1 MFGINSDYQNL
12 SNYFSYSS
20 DLEVE
25 LSDLLQKSGESIF
38 GIELVL
44 ADGAM
49 NILTIAPPFIRL
61 QDRNATL
68 TRECPYE
75 TFTAYEGY
83 LSRPLFMPLYG
94 GMKGQLLD
102 DLADLSLEEGEK
114 VCMQWLF
121 RRRTH
126 WKTQAIDMYESYL
139 NGNESPSSYRFGRA
153 LQDRVLG
160 MIERLSPVEV
170 NPYIDE
176 VEDKLRDTGYQFQL
190 RLAIQSPNPHYLENR
205 ISTLLE
211 RYDAYNALRLQRTK
225 AKHFT
230 EYYRD
235 CRMTAEN
242 ADQILSTQ
250 EILSLM
256 GGVMSKDNT
265 VEPIRGAEGVIQ
277 LLPTYEREESKVE
290 EGLVSNLAEALKRVG
305 IIDKARVYNE
315 LVTAGIRLVV
325 IQIDIPKNK
334 NITHITAKSKDI
346 QAAMGVPSLG
356 IEQGDTPDT
365 VRFILPTNKQSAIS
379 LRELLEM
386 PEYQEFAE
394 ENALP
399 FVVGVD
405 EVNNPLYLSLA
416 KLVHLLIAGATG
428 SGKSVFLNT
437 IIVSLLTRYTP
448 DLLRFV
454 MIDPKQVELDQY
466 RHFPHV
472 DDVVVDMRV
481 AGKALH
487 ELVVEMDRRYTLFR
501 ENGVKNISIYN
512 TKMSEPMPY
521 IVCVIEEYAEL
532 MDVCSDVEEYIGR
545 LGQKARAAGIHL
557 IITTQR
563 PSADIVSGRIKA
575 NIPNAISFNLNNNK
589 NYTTVFGQGLGNLKL
604 LGKGDGVM
612 RIEGHPKEFQRF
624 QSSMLSL
631 NEAEEENVYKR
642 LAEYYGGG
650 LEETLIESQKEVVE
664 EEEKEVAPDTEDD
677 LSRLKRV
684 VAKTEETR
692 VEPLRKELG
701 VKTAK
706 MKDLMSTLVEEGWL
720 IKHKDRSR
728 GYELVASEEELKKWN
743 I

>member
-20 DLEVE
+20 DLGNE
-25 LSDLLQKSGESIF
+25 LADLVQKSGESIF

-44 ADGAM
+44 DKGAM

-102 DLADLSLEEGEK
+102 DLADLSLAEGEK
-114 VCMQWLF
+114 VFMQWLF

-153 LQDRVLG
+153 LQDKVLG
-160 MIERLSPVEV
+160 MLERLSPIEE

-176 VEDKLRDTGYQFQL
+176 VEDKLQDTGYQFQL

-205 ISTLLE
+205 ISTFLE
-211 RYDAYNALRLQRTK
+211 RYDAYNALRLQRTR

-235 CRMTAEN
+235 CRMAAEN

-256 GGVMSKDNT
+256 GGVISNPSVVQPVRET
-265 VEPIRGAEGVIQ
+265 TEIIQ

-290 EGLVSNLAEALKRVG
+290 EGLISNLAEALKRVG

-315 LVTAGIRLVV
+315 SVTAGIRLVV
-325 IQIDIPKNK
+325 IQIDIPKSK
-334 NITHITAKSKDI
+334 NLTHITAKAKDI

-379 LRELLEM
+379 LRELLEL
-386 PEYQEFAE
+386 PEYQEFAK

-405 EVNNPLYLSLA
+405 EVNNPLYLSLT

-437 IIVSLLTRYTP
+437 IIVALLTRYTP

-472 DDVVVDMRV
+472 DDVIVDMRL
-481 AGKALH
+481 AGGALH
-487 ELVVEMDRRYTLFR
+487 GLVKEMERRYTLFR
-501 ENGVKNISIYN
+501 ENGVKNITLYN

-589 NYTTVFGQGLGNLKL
+589 NYTTVFGQGLGGLKL
-604 LGKGDGVM
+604 LGRGDGVM
-612 RIEGHPKEFQRF
+612 RIEGYPKEFQRF
-624 QSSMLSL
+624 QSAMISL
-631 NEAEEENVYKR
+631 DETEEESVYKR
-642 LAEYYGGG
+642 LAEYYGSSFDSPS
-650 LEETLIESQKEVVE
+650 EPVTVE
-664 EEEKEVAPDTEDD
+664 EIEVMEEVAHDTDD
-677 LSRLKRV
+677 DISRLKKV
-684 VAKTEETR
+684 IAASKETR

-701 VKTAK
+701 VKTTK
-706 MKDLMSTLVEEGWL
+706 MKDLMSSLVEEGWL
-720 IKHKDRSR
+720 IKHKDRSK
-728 GYELVASEEELKKWN
+728 GYELIASEEELKKWN